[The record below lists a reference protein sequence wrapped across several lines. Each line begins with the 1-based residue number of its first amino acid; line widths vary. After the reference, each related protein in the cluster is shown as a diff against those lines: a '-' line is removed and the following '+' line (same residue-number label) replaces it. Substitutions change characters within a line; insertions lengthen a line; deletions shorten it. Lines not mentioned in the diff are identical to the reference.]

1 MVFRQL
7 TFREWEQ
14 VHHVVEATQLRDE
27 DPEESVR
34 DRTEMLLARAIW
46 ELEKVIRRARLL
58 RLLRRN
64 RRRHA
69 GG

>member
-46 ELEKVIRRARLL
+46 ELEKVIRTSA
-58 RLLRRN
+58 
-64 RRRHA
+64 
-69 GG
+69 